1 MFGTTDAQHLVGV
14 DVRKVTQFLAL
25 EKPILWVPRALN
37 GTALALRDSEKH
49 PESAEGGINTL
60 KGQFDVQQSPFLRGD
75 ENNYYLS
82 AKNSDVEG
90 IEIGFLNGKEEPEI
104 LVQDQPTVGNV
115 FVYDQIRY
123 KLRHEYGGA
132 VVDFRAFAGSIVSGV
147 V

>member
-1 MFGTTDAQHLVGV
+1 
-14 DVRKVTQFLAL
+14 LAL

-37 GTALALRDSEKH
+37 GTALALQKSEKH
-49 PESAEGGINTL
+49 PENAEGGINTL
-60 KGQFDVQQSPFLRGD
+60 RDQFDVQQSPFLRGD

-82 AKNSDVEG
+82 AKTSDVEG

-147 V
+147 A